1 VFVALSH
8 SLYSDPMSTWMFFT
22 LLAVVMQSVRTAGQK
37 RMAQSLTAEATTLVR
52 FLFGLPFALIY
63 FVLLRRTNFGQEL
76 VLSVDYWLPASL
88 AAVSQIVATLCLVK
102 ALTLRNFAVGTALA
116 KTEAIMTALLG
127 SIFFAASLSVLGYVS
142 VCVGVIGVLV
152 ASNWRISVPDLLNN
166 ASIKYGL
173 GAGLGFALASLWIR
187 QASLSLAVPELLSA
201 ATVLVYMVA
210 LQTLI
215 CLALIFYRQPAQ
227 FTLIAASCRSALFIG
242 FTSVA
247 GSIGWF
253 TAMSLQEAALVKTL
267 GQTEFVV
274 TLFITYLYFGE
285 KITLREYLG
294 MALIA
299 ISIGLLVAVS

>member
-1 VFVALSH
+1 MV
-8 SLYSDPMSTWMFFT
+8 
-22 LLAVVMQSVRTAGQK
+22 
-37 RMAQSLTAEATTLVR
+37 
-52 FLFGLPFALIY
+52 
-63 FVLLRRTNFGQEL
+63 
-76 VLSVDYWLPASL
+76 
-88 AAVSQIVATLCLVK
+88 
-102 ALTLRNFAVGTALA
+102 
-116 KTEAIMTALLG
+116 
-127 SIFFAASLSVLGYVS
+127 
-142 VCVGVIGVLV
+142 
-152 ASNWRISVPDLLNN
+152 SVPDWVLPWLR
-166 ASIKYGL
+166 S
-173 GAGLGFALASLWIR
+173 GFDRHR

-294 MALIA
+294 MGLIA
-299 ISIGLLVAVS
+299 ISVGLLVAAS